1 MRKTIILLFSMIT
14 FSSSLQAQ
22 DAVETVKDGLNFEEL
37 GQTATEFILN
47 IQKLGFIK
55 STIKIVK
62 ASNID
67 LLAAYTTMKEIKE
80 GEFKLHEKFKGEVLG
95 IVKNEVINH
104 SKVLQTWVI
113 LKDIREEAK
122 AARDQISATDMF
134 SAAEKEF
141 FTKSYSNI
149 LREAGSITL
158 EVTSIITDNE
168 LAMNDGERIKLVY
181 MMHDSAATLLTGLR
195 QFNNKMRMVANLR
208 LENSD
213 DYGNVKNLFI
223 TNVNN

>member
-1 MRKTIILLFSMIT
+1 MRKTIILLFSIMT
-14 FSSSLQAQ
+14 LSGNLQAQ
-22 DAVETVKDGLNFEEL
+22 DAVKTVKGGLNFEEI

-55 STIKIVK
+55 STVKIIK

-67 LLAAYTTMKEIKE
+67 LLAAYATMKEIKE
-80 GEFKLHEKFKGEVLG
+80 GEFQLHKKFKDEVLG
-95 IVKNEVINH
+95 IVKDEVINH

-122 AARDQISATDMF
+122 AARKQIGATDVF
-134 SAAEKEF
+134 SVAEKEF
-141 FTKSYSNI
+141 FTESYSNI
-149 LREAGSITL
+149 LREAGGIAL
-158 EVTSIITDNE
+158 EVTSIIKDND

-195 QFNNKMRMVANLR
+195 QFNNKMRMAANLR

-213 DYGNVKNLFI
+213 DYGNVKNLM
-223 TNVNN
+223 TTHVTY